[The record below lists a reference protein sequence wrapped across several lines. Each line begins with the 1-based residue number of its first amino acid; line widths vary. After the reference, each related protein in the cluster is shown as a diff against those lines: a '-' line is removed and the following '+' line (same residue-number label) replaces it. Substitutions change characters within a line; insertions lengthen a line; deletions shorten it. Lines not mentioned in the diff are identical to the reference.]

1 MSSLPTET
9 PLNGAASRS
18 NVAPASV
25 PTNSFN
31 SMRISD
37 PPPPAYNNPT
47 PPTLPSRQPSQPP
60 SKPELARVVALYR
73 YTEPEDCTFE
83 VGDTLSVQDY
93 MNAEWWFGTNL
104 RTGREGVF
112 PVNYVKVLVQDSYN
126 DEKASGFG
134 GQAVAPAPGPSSPYD
149 TSVPPMGVANQQV
162 GPPSKGQENAKKFGK
177 KLGNAAVFG
186 AGATLGGKLVNSI
199 F

>member
-1 MSSLPTET
+1 
-9 PLNGAASRS
+9 
-18 NVAPASV
+18 
-25 PTNSFN
+25 
-31 SMRISD
+31 
-37 PPPPAYNNPT
+37 
-47 PPTLPSRQPSQPP
+47 
-60 SKPELARVVALYR
+60 
-73 YTEPEDCTFE
+73 
-83 VGDTLSVQDY
+83 